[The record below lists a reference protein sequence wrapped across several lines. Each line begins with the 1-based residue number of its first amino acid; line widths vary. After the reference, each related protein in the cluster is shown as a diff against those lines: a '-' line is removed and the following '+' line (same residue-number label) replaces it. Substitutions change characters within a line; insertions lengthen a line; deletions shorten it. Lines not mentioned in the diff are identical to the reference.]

1 MSYIL
6 FIYKGCSLTMNS
18 QQGAIS
24 SPGYQLN
31 RYPSNVTC
39 SWHLMSN
46 PGETKPIS
54 LRFTDFKLKENSDF
68 VEVNLTKYY
77 MKLLKYLL

>member
-1 MSYIL
+1 ML
-6 FIYKGCSLTMNS
+6 
-18 QQGAIS
+18 
-24 SPGYQLN
+24 
-31 RYPSNVTC
+31 
-39 SWHLMSN
+39 N